1 MADADLEVK
10 EGLTAPVGEAEGADA
25 PAAELTGDE
34 KAEQDLWNEVQ
45 AERDSAKEA
54 EPAPEGSAV
63 VDEPKPV
70 AKTEADPKPD
80 PKGPKADPLDF
91 LKPEEKAQFAALAA
105 MATTTEQI
113 AALDKVKHELASQR
127 GRVSALTKKANTP
140 PERVVVP
147 VVRESKPIAER
158 LAADPKWSK
167 FKTEFGD
174 VAEAVETALGVVVA
188 PAEADLQRM
197 SEKER
202 DAHFERQEARVLEAH
217 PDFDAVVASKEWK
230 PWVDR
235 MKISLP
241 SVHEAIMRQA
251 NGISHA
257 PEAIHFVDQFKRDHG
272 IVTDPTPTPTP
283 EPAPTTKASTR
294 RRVQAASSVVP
305 IGVKTGPVTGELPA
319 NGLSE
324 DAYWEAETK
333 RREALRAGARR

>member
-10 EGLTAPVGEAEGADA
+10 EGLTAPVGEAEGVDA

-45 AERDSAKEA
+45 AERDTLKDAD
-54 EPAPEGSAV
+54 PAPEGSAV

-70 AKTEADPKPD
+70 VKTEADPKPD
-80 PKGPKADPLDF
+80 PKGPKADPMDF
-91 LKPEEKAQFAALAA
+91 LKPEEKAQFDALAA
-105 MATTTEQI
+105 MATTPEQK
-113 AALDKVKHELASQR
+113 AALEKVKHELASQR

-140 PERVVVP
+140 PERVVMP

-158 LAADPKWSK
+158 LAADPKWAK

-174 VAEAVETALGVVVA
+174 VAEAVEGALGVVVA

-197 SEKER
+197 SQKEL
-202 DAHFERQEARVLEAH
+202 DAHYERQEAKVLEAH

-235 MKISLP
+235 LKI
-241 SVHEAIMRQA
+241 EAPAIHAAVMRQA
-251 NGISHA
+251 NGISHG
-257 PEAIHFVDQFKRDHG
+257 PEAIFFVDKFKLDHG
-272 IVTDPTPTPTP
+272 IVTQPTPSPTP

-294 RRVQAASSVVP
+294 RKVQAASSVVP
-305 IGVKTGPVTGELPA
+305 IGVKTGPVTAELPA
-319 NGLSE
+319 NGLS
-324 DAYWEAETK
+324 DDQYWEAETK